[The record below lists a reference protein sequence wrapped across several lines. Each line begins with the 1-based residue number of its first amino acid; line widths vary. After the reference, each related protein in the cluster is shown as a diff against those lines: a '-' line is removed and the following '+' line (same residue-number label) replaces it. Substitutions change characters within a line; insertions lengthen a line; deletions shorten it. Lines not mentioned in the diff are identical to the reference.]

1 MRRNWVVPAGW
12 VVAVLACQAAA
23 VQADAP
29 GQQARFS
36 AYSIRNGLSQ
46 SSIPALIQDYHGFLW
61 VGTWDGLNRYDGY
74 EFRVYRPDPEQPGS
88 LSDGLI
94 TSLALAPNGGLWI
107 GTRHG
112 GLNYYRRRD
121 DRFIAFTTSEGPAR
135 LPSNRV
141 DAVLSTNDGAT
152 WIGTDAGLVR
162 MLGPMES
169 PRTELMLPRR
179 TLVLAEDREGS
190 VWVGC
195 DDGSLHRFRH
205 GAVQEVPLGPDAQGA
220 PIRAILADRPG
231 ETWVATHSTELFRIG
246 PDDAVT
252 RVRLELRDGAEPGR
266 IRSLARDPD
275 GGLWVGGLGIG
286 LVYLNAAGI
295 PQRTFRYTPLDRN
308 ALTND
313 DILSL
318 LVDRERTLW
327 VGTLTGGLNRL
338 PLGPTGFTHYW
349 HRPDTP
355 LSLSHNTVT
364 SFARAGD
371 GTIFVGTDGGGI
383 NALDPGTGQF
393 TPVQSSLHGVE
404 GLARVWALEVDGADN
419 LWAGTWGG
427 GLLRRR
433 SGAPDLEHVASVPGK
448 IVTSIV
454 ADATSLWV
462 GSADAGLARVGP
474 DGQLQAHY
482 LPRSGDPGTLP
493 DLHVTALL
501 PDRAGM
507 VWVGT
512 WSGGLAS
519 LDPVSGRFT
528 SHRREP
534 SAAGAPQD
542 RIRTLVLAGDG
553 TLWLGTAAGLARLHR
568 DTQQVDHLGE
578 RHGLPAGTV
587 YGIVEDRDQRLWLST
602 NSGIVRFDP
611 VTLTTR
617 QFTPEEGAQDYEFN
631 GGAFLALPDGRALF
645 GGINGFNLV
654 DPSAIRPVRPPP
666 DVVITDFL
674 LFGRSV
680 RPRHADGEEPVQVA
694 ASELQ
699 SIELGHRFN
708 MLAFRFAAPLP
719 VAPRQNRYVYRLDGF
734 DNDWRVAGS
743 DDRLAAYTNLAPGRY
758 RLRVR
763 ATGADGLW
771 SPGERTVDLRILP
784 PWWLSKPAFTLYVV
798 MALGAIA
805 GVVQWRTYALRRHAA
820 ILHEQVR
827 SRTRRLDEQ
836 KCLIE
841 DQARH
846 LAAALDTK
854 EQLFAR
860 VSHEFRTPLTL
871 ILGPIERLLA
881 DEPRGRTAQ
890 WLRLMRRNAHR
901 LLVLVDELLG
911 LSRLSGERPLSL
923 SPQRVAP
930 VLRGAV
936 AAFDSLA
943 VRKQI
948 HLEAGPVEDGWVNA
962 SPELLERIVTN
973 LVSNAIKYT
982 SAGGNVRVASKAECG
997 LIRIVVKD
1005 DGPGI
1010 PLEAQAAVFE
1020 PFQRLAG
1027 DSAGSGIGL
1036 AVVRESALALGGSVS
1051 LDSGPGEGSE
1061 FTVSLPLCPTPRV
1074 ATGVPD
1080 EDWPQSERMLLA
1092 AEAMAEDVAAS
1103 RAGLLA
1109 GGDGMPVAGDDRPHV
1124 LIVEDSPDLRTLLL
1138 AALQPACR
1146 CTEASDGR
1154 AGIAIAFE
1162 EIPDL
1167 VISDVMMP
1175 GTDGFELTRIL
1186 KSDARTSHVPVIL
1199 LTALGDRSSR
1209 LHGLEEHADDY
1220 LVKPFDGEELRL
1232 RVRNLLEA
1240 HQILRQRAGNQV
1252 YRDVAPLTGA
1262 GGAQPELHSPRE
1274 RLFLERLRGVVER
1287 FYANPGTSTAD
1298 IAAAVAMSER
1308 QLQRKLRSLLNLSPG
1323 EYLREYRLQR
1333 AAAQLASGSPAGV
1346 VAFDCGFSSQSYF
1359 GSCFKA
1365 RFGVTPGDYRP
1376 S

>member
-1 MRRNWVVPAGW
+1 MT
-12 VVAVLACQAAA
+12 VLACQAAS
-23 VQADAP
+23 VRADQP
-29 GQQARFS
+29 GEQARFT

-46 SSIPALIQDYHGFLW
+46 SSIPVLIQDHHGFLW

-112 GLNYYRRRD
+112 GLNYYHRRD

-135 LPSNRV
+135 LPGNRV
-141 DAVLSTNDGAT
+141 DAVLSASDGAT

-162 MLGPMES
+162 MLGPIES
-169 PRTELMLPRR
+169 PRTELVLRR
-179 TLVLAEDREGS
+179 RALVLAEDGQGS

-195 DDGSLHRFRH
+195 DDGSLHRFRA
-205 GAVQEVPLGPDAQGA
+205 GAVEEVPLGPDAQGA

-252 RVRLELRDGAEPGR
+252 RVRLDLRDRAEPGR

-275 GGLWVGGLGIG
+275 DGLWVGGLGIG
-286 LVYLNAAGI
+286 LVYLDAAGI
-295 PQRTFRYTPLDRN
+295 PRRAFRHTPLDRN
-308 ALTND
+308 ALSND

-318 LVDRERTLW
+318 FVDRESTLW
-327 VGTLTGGLNRL
+327 IGTLTGGLNRL
-338 PLGPTGFTHYW
+338 PLGPTGFRHYW

-355 LSLSHNTVT
+355 YSLNHNTVT
-364 SFARAGD
+364 AFARARD
-371 GTIFVGTDGGGI
+371 GTIFVGTDGGGV
-383 NALDPGTGQF
+383 NALDPGTGRF
-393 TPVQSSLHGVE
+393 TPVPLGRDGVE
-404 GLARVWALEVDGADN
+404 GLARVWALEVDRDDT

-427 GLLRRR
+427 GLLWRRT
-433 SGAPDLEHVASVPGK
+433 GEPDLEHVAGAPGE

-462 GSADAGLARVGP
+462 GSADAGLARLDS
-474 DGQLQAHY
+474 DGRLQAHY
-482 LPRSGDPGTLP
+482 LPKTGDPGTLP

-501 PDRAGM
+501 PGM
-507 VWVGT
+507 DGVLWVGT

-519 LDPVSGRFT
+519 LDPASGRFT
-528 SHRREP
+528 SYRREP
-534 SAAGAPQD
+534 GAAGAPQD
-542 RIRTLVLAGDG
+542 RIRALVLAGDG
-553 TLWLGTAAGLARLHR
+553 TLWLGTAAGLARFNHEV
-568 DTQQVDHLGE
+568 QQVEHLGE
-578 RHGLPAGTV
+578 HHGLPAGTV

-611 VTLTTR
+611 AMLTTR
-617 QFTPEEGAQDYEFN
+617 QFTPEEGAQDFEFN
-631 GGAFLALPDGRALF
+631 GGAFLALPDGRSLF

-654 DPSAIRPVRPPP
+654 DPAVVRPATPP
-666 DVVITDFL
+666 PNVVITDFL

-680 RPRHADGEEPVQVA
+680 RPRHADGEIPVPVA
-694 ASELQ
+694 ASELE

-719 VAPRQNRYVYRLDGF
+719 VAPRQNRYAYRLDGF
-734 DNDWRVAGS
+734 DNDWRVAGT

-763 ATGADGLW
+763 ASGADGLW

-784 PWWLSKPAFTLYVV
+784 PWWLSKPAFALYVV
-798 MALGAIA
+798 MALAAIA
-805 GVVQWRTYALRRHAA
+805 ALVQWRTYALRRHAA
-820 ILHEQVR
+820 VLHEQVR

-836 KCLIE
+836 KRLIE

-846 LAAALDTK
+846 LAGALDTK

-871 ILGPIERLLA
+871 ILGPIETLLA
-881 DEPRGRTAQ
+881 DERRGRTAQ
-890 WLRLMRRNAHR
+890 WLRLMRRNARR
-901 LLVLVDELLG
+901 LLALVDELLG

-923 SPQRVAP
+923 SPQQVSP
-930 VLRGAV
+930 LLRGTV
-936 AAFDSLA
+936 AAFGSLA
-943 VRKQI
+943 ARKRI
-948 HLEAGPVEDGWVNA
+948 RLEADPVEDGWVNA

-982 SAGGNVRVASKAECG
+982 SDGGSVQVASRVQG
-997 LIRIVVKD
+997 GMIQIIVKD

-1010 PLEAQAAVFE
+1010 PLEDQAAVFE

-1051 LDSGPGEGSE
+1051 LDSGPGRGAE
-1061 FTVSLPLCPTPRV
+1061 FMVSLPQCPAPRIE
-1074 ATGVPD
+1074 TGLAD
-1080 EDWPQSERMLLA
+1080 KDWPQSERMLLA
-1092 AEAMAEDVAAS
+1092 AESMAEDVRVS
-1103 RAGLLA
+1103 RAELLP
-1109 GGDGMPVAGDDRPHV
+1109 GDGGPPAAGDDRPHV

-1138 AALQPACR
+1138 AALEPAWR
-1146 CTEASDGR
+1146 CTEASDGHV
-1154 AGIAIAFE
+1154 GIAMAFE

-1175 GTDGFELTRIL
+1175 RVDGFDLTRIL

-1209 LHGLEEHADDY
+1209 LQGLEEHADDY
-1220 LVKPFDGEELRL
+1220 LVKPFDSEELRL

-1240 HQILRQRAGNQV
+1240 RQILRQRAGTQV

-1274 RLFLERLRGVVER
+1274 RLFLERLQSTVEKR
-1287 FYANPGTSTAD
+1287 YMNPGTSTAE
-1298 IAAAVAMSER
+1298 IAGAVAMSER

-1346 VAFDCGFSSQSYF
+1346 VALDCGFSSQSYF

-1365 RFGVTPGDYRP
+1365 RFGVTPGEYCP
-1376 S
+1376 G